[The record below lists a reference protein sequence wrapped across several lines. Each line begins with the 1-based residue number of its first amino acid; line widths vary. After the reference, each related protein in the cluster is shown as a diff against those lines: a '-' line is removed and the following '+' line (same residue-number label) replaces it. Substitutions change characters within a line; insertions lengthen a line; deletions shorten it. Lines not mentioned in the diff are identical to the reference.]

1 MTDLGE
7 HHHGLGDGGLDR
19 AAVAEIRRDRLPE
32 ALLVVGDDSAQP
44 RQPVEPLG
52 EAGRRLGPRP
62 RDHGT
67 EGFLNGPKRGA
78 RRGAVQGAIQ
88 AVVHGIP
95 PLEVTFPPGFVA
107 ASWPLVELLARAA
120 QTGRKFVHRAVIKS
134 KKTSPQPF
142 PKAARVGTYRPHPT
156 GFARGCLPRKPS
168 GLTKQ
173 ATRTAP
179 ALHSPSPAL
188 SRR

>member
-7 HHHGLGDGGLDR
+7 HHHGLGDIGLDR

-52 EAGRRLGPRP
+52 KAGRRLGPRP

-88 AVVHGIP
+88 GVVHGILL
-95 PLEVTFPPGFVA
+95 PLKWRFRLVL
-107 ASWPLVELLARAA
+107 WPQAGPLWNFWQGRA
-120 QTGRKFVHRAVIKS
+120 
-134 KKTSPQPF
+134 
-142 PKAARVGTYRPHPT
+142 
-156 GFARGCLPRKPS
+156 
-168 GLTKQ
+168 KQ
-173 ATRTAP
+173 AANSST
-179 ALHSPSPAL
+179 AL
-188 SRR
+188 S